1 MITKS
6 YREKSEY
13 LSYKNNSMEI
23 SKSEAERL
31 LGVSSTTLYNR
42 ANKMNIKFINK
53 VDSKGKSS
61 YLVQSDLEKMAEAMG
76 KTLKTES
83 APEKE
88 YPKTESRGAEEWEA
102 QEFVQEKFML
112 QLKIKE
118 QEEEIKSN
126 NQIIEFYKENN
137 SQLLM
142 NQQEA
147 KNQITTMYWEM
158 LGISK
163 KATTYYIIS
172 IAVSVVLLLF
182 VVLVATGNLK
192 F

>member
-1 MITKS
+1 MEYTKLEAQAMLGIGNTS
-6 YREKSEY
+6 FYKYVKS
-13 LSYKNNSMEI
+13 L
-23 SKSEAERL
+23 
-31 LGVSSTTLYNR
+31 
-42 ANKMNIKFINK
+42 NIQMRTQIN
-53 VDSKGKSS
+53 DKGKVS
-61 YLVQSDLEKMAEAMG
+61 YIRVEDFERIMQKLG
-76 KTLKTES
+76 KTKEDLIQNSQYNQPSTSFNSHASKTN
-83 APEKE
+83 PE
-88 YPKTESRGAEEWEA
+88 AEEWEV

-118 QEEEIKSN
+118 QAEEIKSN

-137 SQLLM
+137 SQLMM

-147 KNQITTMYWEM
+147 KNQITAMYWEM

-172 IAVSVVLLLF
+172 IAVSIVLLLF
-182 VVLVATGNLK
+182 VILVATWNLK